1 MKIFLCIFF
10 SAFSI
15 FSSAQIQTFAFL
27 TSGVDQVPE
36 NYGGKEE
43 FKRFIDEQLIYPA
56 EELKNKIEGTVIIK
70 FICDEKGK
78 IKQYSI
84 AKGVSKNIDNEAIR
98 LFKLLLWHP
107 AIKQSETVA
116 FETSIDFPFL
126 INKYKKTLKRR
137 SKINANIYNLPSDT
151 SLFIYEKA
159 EKTPVFVHG
168 KDSLLKYIASELE
181 YPQEAKVKSIEGIV
195 GLSFIVEPN
204 GIITNINIEKFL
216 GGGCQEEA
224 IRVMCS
230 TIWIPA
236 QVNGK
241 NVRCKLNYS
250 IVFKLNNGFKDNS
263 QGNQRIGGY

>member
-1 MKIFLCIFF
+1 MKLFLFILL
-10 SAFSI
+10 STISI
-15 FSSAQIQTFAFL
+15 FSTAQIETFAFL
-27 TSGVDQVPE
+27 SSGVDQVPE

-43 FKRFIDEQLIYPA
+43 LKRFIDEQLIYPE
-56 EELKNKIEGTVIIK
+56 EELKNKIEGTVTIK

-116 FETSIDFPFL
+116 YETSINFPFL
-126 INKYKKTLKRR
+126 INKYKKALKIR
-137 SKINANIYNLPSDT
+137 SKVNANVYDLPSDT

-159 EKTPVFVHG
+159 DKAPAFLHG

-195 GLSFIVEPN
+195 GLSFVVEPN
-204 GIITNINIEKFL
+204 GKITNINIEKFL

-224 IRVMCS
+224 IRVMS
-230 TIWIPA
+230 NTVWIPA
-236 QVNGK
+236 QVNNK

-250 IVFKLNNGFKDNS
+250 IVFKLSNGFKDNS
-263 QGNQRIGGY
+263 QGSQRVGGY